1 MRTFLSYK
9 KKIRVIFVYLL
20 VLGGILTFFGNL
32 GGDIGTIGS
41 LGNTLTIEW
50 LFEGFMCTFS

>member
-1 MRTFLSYK
+1 LSYSK
-9 KKIRVIFVYLL
+9 KFRVIFVFLL